1 MEIFF
6 ILKCALFL
14 NETLES
20 GFFLIPQITFYLIPA
35 KALHNSFLISSIK
48 EQREFRHAAE
58 KDAKYYHYFS
68 QLQVIH
74 SNPLMKAPHN
84 CLKGEL
90 TVDIKVA
97 YVISLWVDVISF
109 YRKVFSNERI
119 CQM

>member
-1 MEIFF
+1 MKIFF

-74 SNPLMKAPHN
+74 SNPLMKLPHN
-84 CLKGEL
+84 SLKG
-90 TVDIKVA
+90 
-97 YVISLWVDVISF
+97 
-109 YRKVFSNERI
+109 
-119 CQM
+119 